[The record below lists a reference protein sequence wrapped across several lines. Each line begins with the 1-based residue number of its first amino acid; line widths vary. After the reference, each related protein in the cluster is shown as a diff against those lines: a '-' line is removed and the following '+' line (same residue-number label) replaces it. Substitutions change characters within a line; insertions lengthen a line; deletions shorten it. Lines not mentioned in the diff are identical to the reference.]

1 MTMLKVT
8 TTTMT
13 TRVTTMIITTTITKT
28 LASTFFNFD
37 DRNFIGVVLG
47 KDPE

>member
-1 MTMLKVT
+1 MMMTMIKVT

-13 TRVTTMIITTTITKT
+13 TTVTTMIITKT
-28 LASTFFNFD
+28 LAFTFFNFD

>member
-1 MTMLKVT
+1 MIKMT

-13 TRVTTMIITTTITKT
+13 TTVTTMIITTTITKT
-28 LASTFFNFD
+28 LAFTFFNFD

>member
-1 MTMLKVT
+1 MTKITVT
-8 TTTMT
+8 TITMR
-13 TRVTTMIITTTITKT
+13 TRVTTMITKT
-28 LASTFFNFD
+28 LASTFLNFD